1 MGNFIVSARKYRPQ
15 TFDTVVGQQSIT
27 NTLKNAI
34 VNKHLAQ
41 AFLFCGPRGVGK
53 TTCARILAKTINCLN
68 LKTETEAC
76 NECES
81 CTSFNE
87 QHSFNI
93 HELDAASNNSVE
105 DIRNL
110 VEQVRIPPQ
119 VGDRKIYIIDEVHM
133 LSQAAFNAFLKTLE
147 EPPAHAIFIL
157 ATTEKHKIIPTILS
171 RCQIFD
177 FKRIQVED
185 VASHLAKICE
195 NENIEFETDALHIIG
210 QKADG
215 ALRDGLSIFDRMVS
229 FNKSK
234 ITYKDTIEN
243 LNIVDYD
250 YYFKAVDQAL
260 KQDIPSSLLTF
271 NEILQKGFD
280 GHNFINGLAE
290 HLRNVLVCKN
300 PQTVELMEVGDTIKT
315 KYVEQS
321 QNCHQDFIL
330 GALEI
335 CNECDIQYKTSRNQ
349 RLLVEIGLMQICSLS
364 SEGGLKKKRRKS
376 FILTHTAFSKPTAK
390 FDKTIETR
398 SVKAQ
403 INKSHTQTPKVA
415 EIPKVQ
421 KAILKK
427 ANPDIINKIKKGGL
441 SGLSINQF
449 LNKKEGEEDEQEIT
463 AATGKSRS
471 EFNEEQL
478 NPLWL
483 EYSKT
488 IEKKGKIS
496 LFRLF
501 SEQFP
506 KIDDNFLLHFPVE
519 SQALAEDLQTEKPE
533 LLTFL
538 RKSLNNY
545 GINIDFPVI
554 AVEESKILYTPE
566 DKLKHMLEKHPKLM
580 YMKKHL
586 DLDLN
591 SI

>member
-34 VNKHLAQ
+34 VNDHLAQ

-185 VASHLAKICE
+185 VATHLAKICE
-195 NENIEFETDALHIIG
+195 QENIEFEPDALHIIG

-229 FNKSK
+229 FNQAK

-243 LNIVDYD
+243 LNILDYD

-300 PQTVELMEVGDTIKT
+300 PQTVELLEVGDTIKT

-321 QNCHQDFIL
+321 QNCNQDFIL
-330 GALEI
+330 RALEI
-335 CNECDIQYKTSRNQ
+335 CNECDVQYKSSRNQ
-349 RLLVEIGLMQICSLS
+349 RLLVELGLMQICSLS

-376 FILTHTAFSKPTAK
+376 FILAHTQSVKP
-390 FDKTIETR
+390 KTKAQDTVEVP
-398 SVKAQ
+398 SVKAK
-403 INKSHTQTPKVA
+403 INQSHTQKPKATEA
-415 EIPKVQ
+415 EKTQ
-421 KAILKK
+421 KATLKK
-427 ANPDIINKIKKGGL
+427 ANSSIVGKIKKGGL
-441 SGLSINQF
+441 TGLSINQF
-449 LNKKEGEEDEQEIT
+449 LNKNEDEQGDQEIT
-463 AATGKSRS
+463 AATGESRS
-471 EFNEEQL
+471 DFREDQL

-483 EYSKT
+483 EYAKI

-496 LFRLF
+496 LYRLF

-506 KIDDNFLLHFPVE
+506 KIDNNYLLHFPVE

-545 GINIDFPVI
+545 GINIDFPVM
-554 AVEESKILYTPE
+554 AVEESKMLYTPQ
-566 DKLKHMLEKHPKLM
+566 DKFKHMVEKHPKLM
-580 YMKKHL
+580 YLKKLL

-591 SI
+591 

>member
-1 MGNFIVSARKYRPQ
+1 MENFIVSARKYRPQ

-34 VNKHLAQ
+34 VNNHLAQ

-68 LKTETEAC
+68 LKSETEAC

-87 QHSFNI
+87 HNSFNI

-119 VGDRKIYIIDEVHM
+119 VGNRKIYIIDEVHM

-147 EPPAHAIFIL
+147 EPPTHAIFIL

-185 VASHLAKICE
+185 VASHLATICKY
-195 NENIEFETDALHIIG
+195 ENIEFESDALHIIG

-243 LNIVDYD
+243 LNILDYD
-250 YYFKAVDQAL
+250 YYFTAVDQAL
-260 KQDIPSSLLTF
+260 KQDIPSSLITF

-300 PQTVELMEVGDTIKT
+300 PQTLELIEVGDTIKT
-315 KYVEQS
+315 KYLEQS
-321 QNCHQDFIL
+321 QNCDQDFIL

-335 CNECDIQYKTSRNQ
+335 CNECDVQYKSSRNQ
-349 RLLVEIGLMQICSLS
+349 RLLVELGLMQICSLS
-364 SEGGLKKKRRKS
+364 SEGGLKKKHRKS
-376 FILTHTAFSKPTAK
+376 FILTHKAFNTSINKI
-390 FDKTIETR
+390 DNTIETPTI
-398 SVKAQ
+398 KAQ
-403 INKSHTQTPKVA
+403 INKSHTQIPKVA
-415 EIPKVQ
+415 KTPKVQ

-427 ANPDIINKIKKGGL
+427 ANPAIINKIKKGSL

-449 LNKKEGEEDEQEIT
+449 LNTKEDEKEEKEIT
-463 AATGKSRS
+463 AASGESRS
-471 EFNEEQL
+471 DFDKEQL
-478 NPLWL
+478 NALWL
-483 EYSKT
+483 EYAKT

-554 AVEESKILYTPE
+554 AVEESKILYTPQ

-591 SI
+591 

>member
-119 VGDRKIYIIDEVHM
+119 VGNRKIYIIDEVHM
-133 LSQAAFNAFLKTLE
+133 LSQSAFNAFLKTLE

-195 NENIEFETDALHIIG
+195 NENIEFESDALHIIG

-243 LNIVDYD
+243 LNILDYD

-321 QNCHQDFIL
+321 QNCDQDFIL

-335 CNECDIQYKTSRNQ
+335 CNECDVQYKTSRNQ
-349 RLLVEIGLMQICSLS
+349 RLLVELGLMQICSLS

-376 FILTHTAFSKPTAK
+376 FILTHTAFNTPITK
-390 FDKTIETR
+390 FDNTIETPTI
-398 SVKAQ
+398 KAQ
-403 INKSHTQTPKVA
+403 INKSHTQIPKVA
-415 EIPKVQ
+415 KTPKVQ

-427 ANPDIINKIKKGGL
+427 ANPAIINKIKKGGL

-471 EFNEEQL
+471 KFNEEQL
-478 NPLWL
+478 NLLWL
-483 EYSKT
+483 EYAKT

-506 KIDDNFLLHFPVE
+506 KIDDNFLLKFPVE

-554 AVEESKILYTPE
+554 AVEESKILYTPQ

-591 SI
+591 

>member
-243 LNIVDYD
+243 LNILDYD

-290 HLRNVLVCKN
+290 HLRNLLVCKN
-300 PQTVELMEVGDTIKT
+300 PQTVELMEVGDTIKR

-321 QNCHQDFIL
+321 QICHLDFIL

-335 CNECDIQYKTSRNQ
+335 CNECDVQYKTSRNQ
-349 RLLVEIGLMQICSLS
+349 RLLVELGLMQICSLS

-376 FILTHTAFSKPTAK
+376 FILTHTAFNTPIAK
-390 FDKTIETR
+390 FDKTIETP

-403 INKSHTQTPKVA
+403 INKSHTQIPKVA

-427 ANPDIINKIKKGGL
+427 ANPDIINKIKKGSL

-463 AATGKSRS
+463 AATGESRS
-471 EFNEEQL
+471 DFDQEQL

-483 EYSKT
+483 EYAKI
-488 IEKKGKIS
+488 IETKGKIS

-519 SQALAEDLQTEKPE
+519 SRALAEDLQTEKPE

-545 GINIDFPVI
+545 CINIDFPVI
-554 AVEESKILYTPE
+554 AVEESKILYTPQ

-591 SI
+591 

>member
-538 RKSLNNY
+538 RKSLKNY

-554 AVEESKILYTPE
+554 AEEESKILYTPQ

-591 SI
+591 

>member
-177 FKRIQVED
+177 FKRIQGED

-243 LNIVDYD
+243 LNILDYD

-260 KQDIPSSLLTF
+260 KQDIPSSLLIF

-321 QNCHQDFIL
+321 QNCDQDFIL

-335 CNECDIQYKTSRNQ
+335 CNECDVQYKTSRNQ
-349 RLLVEIGLMQICSLS
+349 RLLVELGLMQICSLS

-376 FILTHTAFSKPTAK
+376 FILTHTAFNTPIAK
-390 FDKTIETR
+390 FDNTIETPT
-398 SVKAQ
+398 VKAQ
-403 INKSHTQTPKVA
+403 INKSHTQIPKVA
-415 EIPKVQ
+415 ETPKVQ

-427 ANPDIINKIKKGGL
+427 ANHAIINKIKKGGL

-554 AVEESKILYTPE
+554 AVEESKILYTPQ

-591 SI
+591 

>member
-147 EPPAHAIFIL
+147 EPPLHAIFIL

-185 VASHLAKICE
+185 IAAHLTKICVK
-195 NENIEFETDALHIIG
+195 ENIEFESDALHIIS
-210 QKADG
+210 QKSDG

-229 FNKSK
+229 FNQAK

-243 LNIVDYD
+243 LNILDYD
-250 YYFKAVDQAL
+250 YYFTAVDQAL
-260 KQDIPSSLLTF
+260 KQDIPASLITF

-300 PQTVELMEVGDTIKT
+300 PQTVELLEVGDTIKT

-321 QNCHQDFIL
+321 QNCDQDFIL

-335 CNECDIQYKTSRNQ
+335 CNECDVQYKSSRNQ
-349 RLLVEIGLMQICSLS
+349 RLLVELGLMQICSLS

-376 FILTHTAFSKPTAK
+376 FILTHTAFNTPITK
-390 FDKTIETR
+390 FDKTIETPT
-398 SVKAQ
+398 VKAQ
-403 INKSHTQTPKVA
+403 INKSHTQIPKVA

-427 ANPDIINKIKKGGL
+427 ANPDIINKIKKGSL
-441 SGLSINQF
+441 SGFSINQF
-449 LNKKEGEEDEQEIT
+449 LNTKEGEKEEKEIT
-463 AATGKSRS
+463 IATGESRS
-471 EFNEEQL
+471 YFDQEQL

-483 EYSKT
+483 EYAKT
-488 IEKKGKIS
+488 IETKGKIS

-506 KIDDNFLLHFPVE
+506 KIDNNFLLHFPVE

-554 AVEESKILYTPE
+554 AVEESKILYTPQ

-591 SI
+591 